1 MSSQTSRIVYV
12 NGEYLPEEDAKISV
26 FDRGFLMADAVYE
39 VCEVKGGRMVDE
51 ERHMARLDRSL
62 RELEIAQ
69 PRHRRRRSS
78 AHMRRSARNSAR
90 LCRVLRTPRPWAQA
104 AWG

>member
-39 VCEVKGGRMVDE
+39 VTSVLDGRLADYPGHV
-51 ERHMARLDRSL
+51 ARLHRSL
-62 RELEIAQ
+62 NELRMASPVSDDELLAIHRELV
-69 PRHRRRRSS
+69 RR
-78 AHMRRSARNSAR
+78 NQ
-90 LCRVLRTPRPWAQA
+90 LTEGLV
-104 AWG
+104 